1 MMDILRRVRRI
12 ALRRAQKE
20 FSRWDET
27 WNPPYSLLGTGA
39 VGGVI
44 GAVLCQL
51 ITMIVVIILIWEIRA
66 APEFWLIVVSAAF
79 SYGALPGFALG
90 FVSGLAQA
98 LAWTRRVR
106 MAGLVCIGGAVAV
119 LGWLANTCVKIL
131 RDDPDWRVN
140 LLWLLLLFCA
150 SVLWSALLLY
160 HGARLLR
167 VKL

>member
-12 ALRRAQKE
+12 ALRKAQKE
-20 FSRWDET
+20 FARWDET

-39 VGGVI
+39 VVGVI

-51 ITMIVVIILIWEIRA
+51 ITMIAVIILAWEIRTQ
-66 APEFWLIVVSAAF
+66 PEFWLIVVSVAF
-79 SYGALPGFALG
+79 SYGALPGLALG

-106 MAGLVCIGGAVAV
+106 LAGLACIGGAAAFLV
-119 LGWLANTCVKIL
+119 WLANTFVNIL
-131 RDDPDWRVN
+131 RYDPDWRVD

-160 HGARLLR
+160 NGARLLR